1 MVLFQSIGG
10 RMMDLWFVASLLG
23 LFLLTFVGGGAIPM
37 PVSLAVVAL
46 AAHHGADGASHPYF
60 VVAVATIGAV
70 VGWYLL
76 GTGLFHFLPQNAM
89 RMAQQA
95 TPTWLKVLTQRF
107 PAATV
112 LIMNALPLPWDP
124 VRLMLVAHKVHP
136 RQFIVPLA
144 VGRLV
149 RYSGLVWLGSHMARF
164 KTVALLLT
172 VVLVASIGV
181 KACER
186 WWRPSSARA

>member
-1 MVLFQSIGG
+1 
-10 RMMDLWFVASLLG
+10 MMDPWFVASLLG

-46 AAHHGADGASHPYF
+46 AAHHGADGSSHPYF

-70 VGWYLL
+70 VGWYLM
-76 GTGLFHFLPQNAM
+76 GTGLYHFTPQNAM

-107 PAATV
+107 PTATV
-112 LIMNALPLPWDP
+112 WVMNALPLPWDP

-136 RQFIVPLA
+136 KQFIVPLA
-144 VGRLV
+144 AGRLV

-172 VVLVASIGV
+172 VVLGASIAV
-181 KACER
+181 KACEG
-186 WWRPSSARA
+186 WWRSSSARA